1 MERLLPTP
9 TSTVRRTHLRD
20 ILVPLGGC
28 TLTTGIAQ
36 FALPRFELSNIIML
50 YLLTVVLC
58 GSLLGRT
65 AALLAALTSVG
76 LFDFFFVPPRYTLSV
91 EDWRY
96 LPTFAVMLAVALI
109 TGQMAAW
116 LRQQAAD
123 ASRREHDAQSL
134 YRMAQ
139 RLAAAMT
146 TRQALAI
153 VEEFVR
159 DDLHGEACVLS
170 LDEPGPP
177 ANYTRPAWFEPDAA
191 TACLHSTTALIR
203 SRVCYLPLHGS
214 TRMRGVLAVHPAPAD
229 DGQRR
234 MLDTAATLSAQ
245 VLERLHY
252 VEVAR
257 RTELQMQNERLRSS
271 ILSALSHD
279 LRTPLTA
286 LVGLSDTLL
295 LTPPALSP
303 RQHETATALHEQSLR
318 ISEMVTNLL
327 ELARL
332 DMGDIALRREW
343 QPLEEVI
350 GASIKLLERALAHH
364 PVRVALE
371 PGLPFLEFD
380 AVLLERVFCNL
391 LENAAK
397 YAPPDSPIEIM
408 ARRTGEFV
416 RIEVQDHGPGV
427 PEAQRERVFDMFVRG
442 TQESTTTGAGLGLAI
457 CRAIVTAHGGDIHVE
472 AGADGGALFCFTL
485 PVGSPPELEETHE

>member
-1 MERLLPTP
+1 MQRLLPTP
-9 TSTVRRTHLRD
+9 TSTVRRTPLRD

-28 TLTTGIAQ
+28 ALTTVVAQ
-36 FALPRFELSNIIML
+36 LALPRFELSNIIML

-146 TRQALAI
+146 TRQAIAI
-153 VEEFVR
+153 VEAFVR
-159 DDLHGEACVLS
+159 EDLHGEACVLS
-170 LDEPGPP
+170 LDAQGSS
-177 ANYTRPAWFEPDAA
+177 AGDTRPAWFEPDAA
-191 TACLHSTTALIR
+191 TDCLQRATPLTRA
-203 SRVCYLPLHGS
+203 RVCYLPLHGS

-303 RQHETATALHEQSLR
+303 RQHETATALREQSLR

-332 DMGDIALRREW
+332 DRGDIALRREW

-397 YAPPDSPIEIM
+397 YAPPGTPIEIM

-472 AGADGGALFCFTL
+472 AGAHGGALFCFTL